1 MFDSERIVQHAWNV
15 AGRQMGYGDL
25 GYENM
30 CHTIGFNVVRRQEY
44 FLKKYGQNFPFE
56 EFKERY
62 REAYAAYVKA
72 VSYTHLDV
80 YKRQGMNFI
89 HMPELAWKYAYPV
102 TALVGVVLVILEIL
116 YFWKKKWF

>member
-1 MFDSERIVQHAWNV
+1 MREKLKKIQGVVFDMDGLMFDSERIVQHAWNV

-62 REAYAAYVKA
+62 RDAYAAYVKEHGVPA
-72 VSYTHLDV
+72 KKGLHELLRVLKNRGIPMADCHL
-80 YKRQGMNFI
+80 
-89 HMPELAWKYAYPV
+89 L
-102 TALVGVVLVILEIL
+102 
-116 YFWKKKWF
+116 